1 MSGRISLYTS
11 ATTNAAT
18 ITTASTRPS
27 RRACAS
33 VCLRPIQTRSTA
45 PIDEHG
51 EHGQV
56 RRAVRRELP
65 LCGKLLHVHYRNPT
79 STLKGGLNRMSSLR
93 GKVILVTGASSGLG
107 AETARLLSRE
117 GATVF
122 GIARDSDRLAAVFAD
137 VETGAYTS
145 VDVGS
150 ATDCRDAV
158 ERCVE
163 RFGRLDVLVNIA
175 GSHQMRRTETMT
187 DDDWADDLAVN
198 LNGPFY
204 LCRAALPHLLAHGGN
219 IVNVAS
225 IAGVEGQ
232 AYSAG
237 YCAAKHGL
245 IGLTRAL
252 AVEYTADRLRVNAVC
267 PGGMMTPQIEKFSA
281 PDDANFDLIM
291 RTAAPRGMMAPL
303 DVANVIAFLASD
315 AAAAVHGAVYR
326 VDNGKG
332 AG

>member
-1 MSGRISLYTS
+1 MPAL
-11 ATTNAAT
+11 
-18 ITTASTRPS
+18 
-27 RRACAS
+27 
-33 VCLRPIQTRSTA
+33 Q
-45 PIDEHG
+45 
-51 EHGQV
+51 
-56 RRAVRRELP
+56 
-65 LCGKLLHVHYRNPT
+65 
-79 STLKGGLNRMSSLR
+79 
-93 GKVILVTGASSGLG
+93 GKVAFVTGASSGLG
-107 AETARLLSRE
+107 AETARLLSRQ

-122 GIARDSDRLAAVFAD
+122 GIGRDTGRLAEVFAD
-137 VETGAYTS
+137 VEHGSYAS
-145 VDVGS
+145 LDVAS
-150 ATDCRDAV
+150 AQACRDAV
-158 ERCVE
+158 EQCVRE
-163 RFGRLDVLVNIA
+163 LGGLDVLINVA
-175 GSHQMRRTETMT
+175 GRHQMRRTESMT
-187 DDDWADDLAVN
+187 DDDWAQDLAVN

-204 LCRAALPHLLAHGGN
+204 LCRAALPYLLERGGN
-219 IVNVAS
+219 IINVSS

-267 PGGMMTPQIEKFSA
+267 PGGMLTPQLEQFSA
-281 PDDANFDLIM
+281 PDNPNYDLIM
-291 RTAAPRGMMAPL
+291 RTASPRGRMQPL